1 MKRKSI
7 RRWRLLTGAVVLIF
21 ILGFALDGLAQMDSQ
36 TKLMTRRAA
45 KVDALRNLLEIVYG
59 IQIDARTMVRDF
71 VTQSD
76 VVRSRVRA
84 VVQGAQE
91 VDYQIQAD
99 GTAEVTVELTLGRL
113 EDILGRR
120 LHYDQ
125 EVIQA
130 KGYGAPGGQGYGAPS
145 PGGQGYGVPQAGR
158 DVLRV
163 KGYGIEP
170 NNDPGMTA
178 AEKSLLAKRAGKL
191 DALRNL
197 SEQVNGVRVSGETL
211 VRDFVTRSDDIRSR
225 VSSYIRG
232 ARVISEY
239 QLADGSYEVEVEIDL
254 EPLRRIL
261 GVR

>member
-1 MKRKSI
+1 MKRDPI
-7 RRWRLLTGAVVLIF
+7 RRWRLLMGTAVLVI

-36 TKLMTRRAA
+36 AKLMTRRAA
-45 KVDALRNLLEIVYG
+45 KVDALRNLLEVVYG
-59 IQIDARTMVRDF
+59 IQIDARTTVRDF

-113 EDILGRR
+113 QDILGRR
-120 LHYDQ
+120 LSYDQ

-130 KGYGAPGGQGYGAPS
+130 KGYGAPGGQSYET
-145 PGGQGYGVPQAGR
+145 PQAAR
-158 DVLRV
+158 DALRV
-163 KGYGIEP
+163 KGHGIEP
-170 NNDPGMTA
+170 NEPGMTA

-197 SEQVNGVRVSGETL
+197 AEQVDGVRISGETL

-225 VSSYIRG
+225 VFSYIQG

-254 EPLRRIL
+254 GPLRRIL

>member
-1 MKRKSI
+1 MRRDTI
-7 RRWRLLTGAVVLIF
+7 RRRCLLTGVALLVL
-21 ILGFALDGLAQMDSQ
+21 ILGFSLEGLAQTDSQ

-45 KVDALRNLLEIVYG
+45 KVDALRNLLETVYG
-59 IQIDARTMVRDF
+59 IQIDARTTVRDF

-84 VVQGAQE
+84 AIQGARE
-91 VDYQIQAD
+91 VDYRVQAD
-99 GTAEVTVELTLGRL
+99 GTAEVTVEVALGRV
-113 EDILGRR
+113 EDIVGRR
-120 LHYDQ
+120 LRYDQ

-130 KGYGAPGGQGYGAPS
+130 TGYGAPGGQGYEA
-145 PGGQGYGVPQAGR
+145 PQAAR

-163 KGYGIEP
+163 KGHGVEP
-170 NNDPGMTA
+170 NEPGMTG

-197 SEQVNGVRVSGETL
+197 SEQVNGVRISGETL

-225 VSSYIRG
+225 VFSYIQG

>member
-1 MKRKSI
+1 MMERNPI
-7 RRWRLLTGAVVLIF
+7 RRWRLLLGAAMLIF
-21 ILGFALDGLAQMDSQ
+21 IVGFAADGLAQMDSQ
-36 TKLMTRRAA
+36 SKLMTRRAA

-59 IQIDARTMVRDF
+59 IQIDARTTVRDF

-84 VVQGAQE
+84 VVQGARE
-91 VDYQIQAD
+91 IDYLVQAD
-99 GTAEVTVELTLGRL
+99 GTAEVTVEVTLGRL

-120 LHYDQ
+120 ISYDQ
-125 EVIQA
+125 ESIQA
-130 KGYGAPGGQGYGAPS
+130 KGYGAPGGQTYETS
-145 PGGQGYGVPQAGR
+145 QPQASR
-158 DVLRV
+158 DALRV
-163 KGYGIEP
+163 KGHGIEP
-170 NNDPGMTA
+170 NEPGMTA

-197 SEQVNGVRVSGETL
+197 SEQVVGVRISGETL
-211 VRDFVTRSDDIRSR
+211 VRDFVTRSDDMRSR
-225 VSSYIRG
+225 VFSYIQG

-254 EPLRRIL
+254 EPLRRLL